1 MDAALVMAW
10 KAICQALAEGFTR
23 PTFATFLHIATGWV
37 LCRSRPT
44 VTSIICTIGSSLLG
58 HRAKHWTVYERFFYR
73 AQWSL
78 DTLSR
83 LLLTRVVVPLV
94 DAHGVDGAGAPLEL
108 IFDETTCD
116 RTGRHVAYAGY
127 FKDASITNTLKR
139 VFHWSHQW
147 VIGAVVLRPAR
158 WPNWAIALPVFFALN
173 RKRADCDRQHPYT
186 TVPQLAA
193 AMIRQAQLALPDRQL
208 RVAADGQYACGGM
221 ADAMDMRTTFVSRLR
236 RDAVLY
242 DLLPA
247 CRPRHAG
254 RPRKRGRRLPTP
266 QQMAARRKR
275 GWKTVVVRKGGRLVR
290 REVLSLVCLWYYA
303 FGQRPIKAVIVR
315 EPRRRVDDDFLFC
328 TNPQIEEVEIV
339 ERYYGRWTIE
349 EAILDGKQHGGFEQ
363 VQGWCPRTVQ
373 RQAPVA
379 LIVQTLVKTWY
390 VSQGVKARWA
400 QPRGPTVCGWLRNK
414 PHPSYLDML
423 ATLRQALWDDR
434 INSKSMRRGVVGK
447 TLRALRFT
455 LCAAA

>member
-1 MDAALVMAW
+1 MDAALVTAW

-23 PTFATFLHIATGWV
+23 PTFATFLHIVTGWV
-37 LCRSRPT
+37 LCRSKPT
-44 VTSIICTIGSSLLG
+44 VTSIICTIGGTLLG
-58 HRAKHWTVYERFFYR
+58 HSAKHWTVYERFFYR

-83 LLLTRVVVPLV
+83 LLLTRVVVPVV
-94 DAHGVDGAGAPLEL
+94 DAHGVAGAGAPVEL

-127 FKDASITNTLKR
+127 FKDASVTNTLKR

-158 WPNWAIALPVFFALN
+158 WPHWAIALPVFFALY
-173 RKRADCDRQHPYT
+173 RKKPHCDGQHPYT

-193 AMIRQAQLALPDRQL
+193 DMIRQAQLALPDRQI

-221 ADAMDMRTTFVSRLR
+221 ADAMEVRTTLVSRLR

-247 CRPRHAG
+247 RRRRGAG

-266 QQMAARRKR
+266 QQIAARRYR
-275 GWKTVVVRKGGRLVR
+275 GWKTIHVRKGGRVVR
-290 REVLSLVCLWYYA
+290 RRVLSLVCLWYRA
-303 FGQRPIKAVIVR
+303 LGQRPIKVVIVR
-315 EPRRRVDDDFLFC
+315 QTGRQADDDFLFC
-328 TNPQIEEVEIV
+328 TNPP
-339 ERYYGRWTIE
+339 IE
-349 EAILDGKQHGGFEQ
+349 EAILDGKQQGGFEQ

-400 QPRGPTVCGWLRNK
+400 QPRGPTLCGWLRNK

-434 INSKSMRRGVVGK
+434 INSKSMRRSVAGK

>member
-1 MDAALVMAW
+1 MDAALVTAW
-10 KAICQALAEGFTR
+10 KVICQGLAEGFTR

-78 DTLSR
+78 DALSR
-83 LLLTRVVVPLV
+83 LLLVRVVVPLV

-158 WPNWAIALPVFFALN
+158 WPHWAIALPVFFSLY
-173 RKRADCDRQHPYT
+173 RKKPHCDGSHPYT

-193 AMIRQAQLALPDRQL
+193 DMIRQAQQALPDRQL
-208 RVAADGQYACGGM
+208 RVAADGQYACGGI
-221 ADAMDMRTTFVSRLR
+221 ADALEAQTTFVSRLR

-242 DLLPA
+242 DLLPT
-247 CRPRHAG
+247 RRRRGAG

-266 QQMAARRKR
+266 QQIAARRYR
-275 GWKTVVVRKGGRLVR
+275 GWKTIHVRKGGRVVR
-290 REVLSLVCLWYYA
+290 RRVLSLVCLWYRA
-303 FGQRPIKAVIVR
+303 LGQRPIKMVIVR
-315 EPRRRVDDDFLFC
+315 QTGRQVDDDFLFC
-328 TNPQIEEVEIV
+328 TNPQIGEAEIV

-349 EAILDGKQHGGFEQ
+349 EAILDGKQQGGFEQ

-373 RQAPVA
+373 RQAPMGLV
-379 LIVQTLVKTWY
+379 VQTLVKTWY
-390 VSQGVKARWA
+390 VSQGVKARGA
-400 QPRGPTVCGWLRNK
+400 QPRGPAACGWLRHK

-434 INSKSMRRGVVGK
+434 INSKSMRRSVVSK